1 MIANSRPLYFVPH
14 TGATMPW
21 QDHQCYVSD
30 TAHRGT
36 HVRGVTEKPGTS
48 PECVLVSKA
57 YASETRIV
65 SPLALSGIRA
75 PGLIL
80 MVNRY
85 DIKELRMSTQIYASQ
100 PSDKVQPSFAENIFL
115 LLMLG

>member
-1 MIANSRPLYFVPH
+1 MIANYRPLYFVPH

-21 QDHQCYVSD
+21 QDHQHFVSD
-30 TAHRGT
+30 TAHRGS
-36 HVRGVTEKPGTS
+36 HVRHVAEMPGKS
-48 PECVLVSKA
+48 PECVLASMA
-57 YASETRIV
+57 YASEIRTI

-80 MVNRY
+80 MANRY
-85 DIKELRMSTQIYASQ
+85 DNKELRMSTQIYLSQ
-100 PSDKVQPSFAENIFL
+100 PSEQVQPSFAQNVFL

>member
-21 QDHQCYVSD
+21 QDHQHDVSD

-36 HVRGVTEKPGTS
+36 HVRRVAEMPGTS
-48 PECVLVSKA
+48 QECVLASTA
-57 YASETRIV
+57 YASEFRTI
-65 SPLALSGIRA
+65 SPLELSGIRA

-80 MVNRY
+80 MANRY
-85 DIKELRMSTQIYASQ
+85 DNKELRMSTQIYQSQ
-100 PSDKVQPSFAENIFL
+100 PSDKVQPSFAQNVFL

>member
-21 QDHQCYVSD
+21 QDHQCDVSD
-30 TAHRGT
+30 TAHRGS
-36 HVRGVTEKPGTS
+36 HVRRVAEMPGKS
-48 PECVLVSKA
+48 PECVLASMA
-57 YASETRIV
+57 YASEIRTI

-80 MVNRY
+80 MANRY
-85 DIKELRMSTQIYASQ
+85 DNKELRMSTQVFLSQ
-100 PSDKVQPSFAENIFL
+100 PSEQVQPSFAQNVFL